1 MDEKKLDL
9 KISFD
14 AKNDVL
20 YCAFGEPRE
29 AYSVEMEDGVFVRL
43 NPEDDSAVGITV
55 VDFYKKFSE
64 HPGKMLSFP
73 LRPDV
78 AFRLAGT
85 PV

>member
-1 MDEKKLDL
+1 MDEKRLGL

-20 YCAFGEPRE
+20 YCTFGEPRE
-29 AYSVEMEDGVFVRL
+29 AYSVEMEDGVFVRVD
-43 NPEDDSAVGITV
+43 PENESAVGITV
-55 VDFYKKFSE
+55 VDFCKKFSE

-78 AFRLAGT
+78 AFRLVGA